1 MQEWPWDYTGLFL
14 QMRISLKKYLTSE
27 LHILKR
33 LCELLTRNR
42 VYDITDTEQVEP
54 RITYV
59 LPREMNKT
67 WFC

>member
-1 MQEWPWDYTGLFL
+1 
-14 QMRISLKKYLTSE
+14 MRISFRKYPTGE
-27 LHILKR
+27 LHILKT

-42 VYDITDTEQVEP
+42 VYDITDSEQVEP

-67 WFC
+67 WFVKVVLHKKILIDPSS